1 MNALVRVVILLG
13 IILTWRQQIHAQASY
28 FAGGAA
34 GISTLSADAQTSITR
49 DTTAISLYRPFNG
62 PAVNVFAGIHLTDV
76 FTLQANYVYN
86 ANDLMATSTQVA
98 GGREDLFEQRRES
111 VQHAFIGDLLVYFRN
126 RRSWARPYL
135 SSGIGGVRFRSIA
148 QNIVSVRGTPNLLP
162 VEFTSTAP
170 ALRVAVGID
179 VTVHHGWAFRYSFS
193 ETIRSNPVSAHLVPA
208 GERKLAKFSK
218 SFRIRETLLILDAVL
233 RLPNDFENRY
243 TGNSASRLERV

>member
-1 MNALVRVVILLG
+1 MVQSAAGIKSPSALEEFVNALVRVVILLG
-13 IILTWRQQIHAQASY
+13 IILTRWQQIHAQPTY
-28 FAGGAA
+28 FAGGAV

-62 PAVNVFAGIHLTDV
+62 PAVNVFAGIHLTEV

-86 ANDLMATSTQVA
+86 ANDLTATSTQVA
-98 GGREDLFEQRRES
+98 AGRENLFEERRES

-135 SSGIGGVRFRSIA
+135 SSGIGGVRFRSNA
-148 QNIVSVRGTPNLLP
+148 QNIVSVRGSPNVLP

-179 VTVHHGWAFRYSFS
+179 LTVHPAWAFRYSFS
-193 ETIRSNPVSAHLVPA
+193 ETIRSNPVSAQLVPA
-208 GERKLAKFSK
+208 GERKLANFQNL
-218 SFRIRETLLILDAVL
+218 FGFVR
-233 RLPNDFENRY
+233 FF
-243 TGNSASRLERV
+243 